1 MSAIY
6 ALYPDGASAQRAVNA
21 LRAAGLASDAITI
34 LSGEPIEDEEFFEV
48 DKATWMW
55 YLASAGGAVGLVFAT
70 WLTTMTERAWPLN
83 TGNMPIISWWPN
95 LIIMFEMTMLFG
107 ILAAVLTLLVTAR
120 LPGRKPALYDP
131 AIMDGKILVG
141 VVNPRD
147 ASSIERALAAPG
159 AEIKRS
165 SSQG

>member
-1 MSAIY
+1 MSAVY
-6 ALYPDGASAQRAVNA
+6 ALYSDCDSAQRAVNA
-21 LRAAGLASDAITI
+21 LRAAGLSGDAITI
-34 LSGEPIEDEEFFEV
+34 LSGEPIEDQQFFEA

-55 YLASAGGAVGLVFAT
+55 YFASAGGVVGLLFAT

-83 TGNMPIISWWPN
+83 TGNMPIVSWWPN
-95 LIIMFEMTMLFG
+95 LIIMFELTMLFG

-120 LPGRKPALYDP
+120 LPGRMPALYDP

-147 ASSIERALAAPG
+147 PATIERALAAPG

-165 SSQG
+165 R

>member
-21 LRAAGLASDAITI
+21 LRAAGLSGDAITI
-34 LSGEPIEDEEFFEV
+34 LSGEPIEDEEFFEA

-141 VVNPRD
+141 VVNP
-147 ASSIERALAAPG
+147 ANAAAVERALSQPG
-159 AEIKRS
+159 AEIRRS
-165 SSQG
+165 GN

>member
-6 ALYPDGASAQRAVNA
+6 ALYRDGASAQRAVNA
-21 LRAAGLASDAITI
+21 LHAAGLSGDAITI
-34 LSGEPIEDEEFFEV
+34 LSGEPIEDQEFFET

-55 YLASAGGAVGLVFAT
+55 YLASAGGLVGLVFAT

-107 ILAAVLTLLVTAR
+107 ILSAVLTLLVTAR
-120 LPGRKPALYDP
+120 LPGKKPALYDP

-141 VVNPRD
+141 VVNPAN
-147 ASSIERALAAPG
+147 ASAVERALSVPG
-159 AEIKRS
+159 AELRIKN
-165 SSQG
+165 